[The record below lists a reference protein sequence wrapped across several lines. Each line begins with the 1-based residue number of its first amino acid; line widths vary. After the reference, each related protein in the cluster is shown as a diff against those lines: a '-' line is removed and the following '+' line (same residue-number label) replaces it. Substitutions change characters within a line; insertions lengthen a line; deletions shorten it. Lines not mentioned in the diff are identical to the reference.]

1 MDLEE
6 KLQILQSAKL
16 LEAYENTPRPFNDPY
31 VEMTSTEK
39 SKLIIYLQELLEE
52 QKRQVK
58 AQQLQAETQRE
69 LAEKERANADQ
80 LMAKLDNMANQ
91 CTELLQLIKEQEKE
105 NARLKMEIAK
115 VLKASAALVKRSK
128 N

>member
-58 AQQLQAETQRE
+58 AQRE
-69 LAEKERANADQ
+69 FAEKERANANQ
-80 LMAKLDNMANQ
+80 LMAKLDSMTNQ
-91 CTELLQLIKEQEKE
+91 FTELLQLMKKREKE
-105 NARLKMEIAK
+105 NAQLRMEIAK
-115 VLKASAALVKRSK
+115 VLNNAELIKRSK
-128 N
+128 R